1 MSTCVAFGKGD
12 FSSDSRSRPSFHFRD
27 VGRIHH
33 VADRITILLRFW
45 TRVLEQAK
53 LGTRGGNSVKSRMK
67 LRWYQLIVPAWRD
80 VLVIEALAFASA
92 MRFPLRPP
100 AAGVVDGYAA
110 SHHQC
115 SLLCSSGPMFW
126 MRNRRNTG
134 GAFYDHGRRDI
145 ASGRSKFLSHYF
157 ADAFSFLVQE
167 YFQTA
172 VTGVKKAELVYGPGG
187 SSRGIA
193 NVVFHASDGASK
205 AYQKLNGLLID
216 NRPIRVSKKEW
227 CSVSGLLL
235 TNSQVEV
242 VVTGEL
248 VPAPPTLSQRV
259 SQPKA
264 TPKSAA
270 TDKASGKG
278 AKPASG
284 ARGGAAGKRGR
295 AGRPKNAR
303 PTKKTADELDAEMAD
318 YFDSAKSGGDANA
331 AAATNGGDAAMED
344 EVL

>member
-1 MSTCVAFGKGD
+1 MDNA
-12 FSSDSRSRPSFHFRD
+12 
-27 VGRIHH
+27 
-33 VADRITILLRFW
+33 
-45 TRVLEQAK
+45 TRVGALE
-53 LGTRGGNSVKSRMK
+53 
-67 LRWYQLIVPAWRD
+67 I
-80 VLVIEALAFASA
+80 
-92 MRFPLRPP
+92 
-100 AAGVVDGYAA
+100 
-110 SHHQC
+110 
-115 SLLCSSGPMFW
+115 
-126 MRNRRNTG
+126 
-134 GAFYDHGRRDI
+134 
-145 ASGRSKFLSHYF
+145 LSHYF
-157 ADAFSFLVQE
+157 ADASSFLVQE

-187 SSRGIA
+187 VSRGIA

-216 NRPIRVSKKEW
+216 NRPIRVSEKIW
-227 CSVSGLLL
+227 CDVSGLLL
-235 TNSQVEV
+235 ISFQVEV

-270 TDKASGKG
+270 ADKASGKG
-278 AKPASG
+278 AKPAAG
-284 ARGGAAGKRGR
+284 GRGGAAGKRGR

-318 YFDSAKSGGDANA
+318 YFDSAKSGGDATA
-331 AAATNGGDAAMED
+331 TAATNGGDAAMED